1 MALSPFALAGL
12 PNHKL
17 LERLRELLACE
28 AGLEADLLVHVGEV
42 DARGL
47 YAPQGYPSLYAY
59 LTEGLHLSESV
70 AYHRIQVAR
79 AARKFPAL
87 LERIRA
93 GELHLSGALVLVP
106 VLTPANCA
114 ELLDRARHK
123 SKRAIEE
130 MVRDLA
136 PRPDARA
143 LVRALPSPAA
153 PPEPQACATSRPE
166 PAMPVARVPPRS
178 CPAPEPLGNA
188 RYHVQFTA
196 SAETRDKLR
205 EARSLLR
212 HQIPDGDLAQ
222 LFDRALDALIREA
235 RRAKFAETDRPRERD
250 EASDSA
256 ELPASRHIPA
266 EIRRAVAAR
275 DGGRCAFVAR
285 DGRRCAPRDA
295 LEFHHLEPFA
305 RAKRHRVESITLR
318 CRAHNRYAAV
328 LDYGAEWMSRFRRP
342 DRESASTST
351 VPGDSSRGLCARAQA
366 DHSPCEDAGPDGT
379 PGGP

>member
-12 PNHKL
+12 PNHEL
-17 LERLRELLACE
+17 LERLRELLADE
-28 AGLEADLLVHVGEV
+28 ANLEADLLVHVGEV
-42 DARGL
+42 DAREL
-47 YAPQGYPSLYAY
+47 YAAQGYPSLYAY

-93 GELHLSGALVLVP
+93 GELHLSGALVLISA
-106 VLTPANCA
+106 LTPANHT
-114 ELLDRARHK
+114 ELLERVRHK

-136 PRPDARA
+136 PRPDVRA

-153 PPEPQACATSRPE
+153 PPEPQACATPRPA
-166 PAMPVARVPPRS
+166 PAMPAPPVPPRS

-205 EARSLLR
+205 EAQALLR

-250 EASDSA
+250 ADT
-256 ELPASRHIPA
+256 PADVPANRHIPA
-266 EIRRAVAAR
+266 EIRRAVVAR
-275 DGGRCAFVAR
+275 DGGCCSFVAR
-285 DGRRCAPRDA
+285 DGHRCASRDG
-295 LEFHHLEPFA
+295 LEFHHIDPYA
-305 RAKRHRVESITLR
+305 RTKRHRLDSITLL

-328 LDYGAEWMSRFRRP
+328 QDFGADWMSRFRRL
-342 DRESASTST
+342 DHERRSTST
-351 VPGDSSRGLCARAQA
+351 VPGDRSRGLCARAQA
-366 DHSPCEDAGPDGT
+366 DHSPCDDGGRDGT